1 VCRCG
6 LTSMTYGDPMTYG
19 DTGRGTKSMFGE
31 QVRSTSR
38 SAPSFGFGTSSRHGP
53 SRTSASP
60 GPSAYTMP
68 QAVGTQPDSRKNS
81 SSQYGF
87 GSNGRF
93 KDKAKMGPGPA
104 AYDMPPGVGRQVD
117 SGKTNQPRFG
127 FGTENSSNQ
136 QPAHGVASPGPIYS
150 LNAAV
155 GSQQLSQRETQP
167 SWNFTTEHRFKSD
180 QQRHTISPGPGPGAY
195 RHHNSVGPQIAS
207 TKASSQRTVFGTSSR
222 EHMSKVFISTE
233 HGKAYAGKSS
243 PGPASYSLHNAT
255 GRQPASKYRTAPG
268 WGFGTAG
275 RFTREKIVQRQTATP
290 GPGSYRI

>member
-1 VCRCG
+1 MVRVSLDRDDDDFEQQQASFDPTNTGFNPKPQLIDILSNSKTPLKISSGVFFVLNECKWLCSGGCAVGG
-6 LTSMTYGDPMTYG
+6 LGMTYGDPMTYG

-60 GPSAYTMP
+60 GPSAYTVP
-68 QAVGTQPDSRKNS
+68 RGVGTQPDSRKIS

-93 KDKAKMGPGPA
+93 KDKAKMGPGAPAYVRTDKRERRSHPSACKWLTIMCAGPA

-136 QPAHGVASPGPIYS
+136 RPAHGVESPGPIYS

-155 GSQQLSQRETQP
+155 GSQQLSQRGTQP

-180 QQRHTISPGPGPGAY
+180 QQRRTTSPGPG
-195 RHHNSVGPQIAS
+195 
-207 TKASSQRTVFGTSSR
+207 
-222 EHMSKVFISTE
+222 
-233 HGKAYAGKSS
+233 
-243 PGPASYSLHNAT
+243 
-255 GRQPASKYRTAPG
+255 
-268 WGFGTAG
+268 
-275 RFTREKIVQRQTATP
+275 ATP
-290 GPGSYRI
+290 APSPAP